1 VPNLERH
8 LVPFLAS
15 PAGKALGDELCKELL
30 QIGQSRHFAADEMIF
45 QEGDE
50 AYGMFIV
57 SEGLVKLV
65 RYTIDGREV
74 ILHLAQPYRFI
85 AEAAIFLGYFPA
97 TAVAT
102 KPCEIIILR
111 SDEIFKLMDR
121 YPRLMR
127 RIFDAMA
134 IWMKRLVDK
143 IDQLTLNDA
152 TARLAHYVI
161 HALENEE
168 DDNGIAESTH
178 LTLPVKKGE
187 LALML
192 NMNQAT
198 LSRALRRLQ
207 DEGVLD
213 VRGRDFI
220 VLDSQRLQKAA
231 LPPLE

>member
-1 VPNLERH
+1 MPAIERH
-8 LVPFLAS
+8 LEPFLAS
-15 PAGKALGDELCKELL
+15 PAGKALGDELCRELL
-30 QIGQSRHFAADEMIF
+30 EIGKSRRVSADEMIF
-45 QEGDE
+45 QEGDD
-50 AYGMFIV
+50 AFGMYLI

-102 KPCEIIILR
+102 KPSEVILLP
-111 SDEIFKLMDR
+111 SDEIFSLMDR
-121 YPRLMR
+121 HPQFMR

-134 IWMKRLVDK
+134 VWMKRLVDK

-161 HALENEE
+161 CALEN
-168 DDNGIAESTH
+168 DAADNGSSS
-178 LTLPVKKGE
+178 LRMTLPVKKGE

-207 DEGVLD
+207 DEDVLE
-213 VRGRDFI
+213 VRGREFI
-220 VLDSQRLQKAA
+220 VRDQVRLQKAS
-231 LPPLE
+231 LPPLD

>member
-1 VPNLERH
+1 MTLLEKH
-8 LVPFLAS
+8 LEPLLATPTGRS
-15 PAGKALGDELCKELL
+15 FGRELCTEML
-30 QIGQSRHFAADEMIF
+30 SRGTAKHAGVDEMIF

-50 AYGMFIV
+50 TRGMFLV
-57 SEGLVKLV
+57 SGGLVKLV

-85 AEAAIFLGYFPA
+85 AEAALFLGHYPA

-102 KPCEIIILR
+102 EPSELILLR
-111 SDEIFKLMDR
+111 QEDVFDLMDR
-121 YPRLMR
+121 HPGFMR

-152 TARLAHYVI
+152 TARLAHYVLTS
-161 HALENEE
+161 LEQEV
-168 DDNGIAESTH
+168 DDGRPGGSK

-198 LSRALRRLQ
+198 LSRALRKLQ
-207 DEGVLD
+207 DEQILAVN
-213 VRGRDFI
+213 GRNFI
-220 VLDSQRLQKAA
+220 VRDSLALQKAS